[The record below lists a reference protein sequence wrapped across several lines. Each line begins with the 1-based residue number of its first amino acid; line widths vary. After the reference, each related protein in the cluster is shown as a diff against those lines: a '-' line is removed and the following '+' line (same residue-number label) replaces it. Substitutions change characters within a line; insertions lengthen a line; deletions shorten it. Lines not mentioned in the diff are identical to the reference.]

1 MIDRVLR
8 RLAAVVLLSG
18 FVGACSHIPPE
29 PLSLDA
35 GLLIVNNG
43 TSQDWKDVEIWINR
57 YFRVQAREI
66 AHGTRFQVPLDVFVD
81 GYGRRFDRQRIM
93 ITDVRLTGKNPD
105 GTPVAMN
112 MAFKKGGLSDLQR
125 KS

>member
-18 FVGACSHIPPE
+18 LAGACTRIPPE

-43 TSQDWKDVEIWINR
+43 TSQDWRGVEIWINR
-57 YFRVQAREI
+57 YFRAMAPEI

-81 GYGRRFDRQRIM
+81 GYGRRFDRQRLM
-93 ITDVRLTGKNPD
+93 ITDVRLTAKNPD
-105 GTPVAMN
+105 GTPVAETL
-112 MAFKKGGLSDLQR
+112 AFKKGGLADLQR
-125 KS
+125 KP